1 MSSKPHIA
9 IVILSY
15 ALAALSIAAGIP
27 KIMQMPQEL
36 QFLSSI
42 GLSGILVSV
51 VGAVQVLG
59 GVLLVPLSTRLVGA
73 GVAEMAF
80 IVSSIAIFTSGN
92 TQFGIISLL
101 PIVLLNVILLV
112 HVMNSAPGDKS

>member
-1 MSSKPHIA
+1 MNSSPHVA

-27 KIMQMPQEL
+27 KIMQLPQEL

-42 GLSGILVSV
+42 GIGGILVSV

-59 GVLLVPLSTRLVGA
+59 GILLVPLKTRLMGA
-73 GVAEMAF
+73 AVAEVAF
-80 IVSSIAIFTSGN
+80 ILSSVAIFVSGN
-92 TQFGIISLL
+92 MPFGIVSLL
-101 PIVLLNVILLV
+101 PVVLLNVIILT
-112 HVMNSAPGDKS
+112 HVMRTARSDQL